1 MDRFERIIVVISL
14 VFVISMV
21 VIAQDKRDALATKI
35 DEMIGIGH
43 VQAELNLGAPAQS
56 ARSVWRMLP
65 RE

>member
-1 MDRFERIIVVISL
+1 MDRLERIVVVVSL

-43 VQAELNLGAPAQS
+43 VQAEVDLGTPAQS
-56 ARSVWRMLP
+56 APSVWRMLL